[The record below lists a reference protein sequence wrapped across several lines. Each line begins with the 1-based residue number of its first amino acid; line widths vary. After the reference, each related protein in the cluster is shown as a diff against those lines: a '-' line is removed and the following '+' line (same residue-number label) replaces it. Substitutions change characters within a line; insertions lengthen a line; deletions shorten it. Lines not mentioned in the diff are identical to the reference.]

1 MKATDKQI
9 ENIEQ
14 LYKLAFGDFEKF
26 SKWLVENFGYFSYL
40 DIDKKTASE
49 IIKKL
54 KSISKKDT
62 KKDTKKS
69 GFWSSIIRVI
79 AKVYLKGFYDGR
91 EKKTPLNL
99 EELEEIIKKELLN
112 DMS

>member
-9 ENIEQ
+9 ETIEQ

-40 DIDKKTASE
+40 DIDKKTASD
-49 IIKKL
+49 IIEKL
-54 KSISKKDT
+54 KSISKRNP
-62 KKDTKKS
+62 KKS

-99 EELEEIIKKELLN
+99 EELEKIIKKELLN